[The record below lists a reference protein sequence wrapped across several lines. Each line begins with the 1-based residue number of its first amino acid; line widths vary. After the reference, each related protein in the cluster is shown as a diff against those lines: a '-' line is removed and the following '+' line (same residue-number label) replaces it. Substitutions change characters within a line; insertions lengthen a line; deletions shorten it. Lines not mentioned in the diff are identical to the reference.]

1 MKDKILLLL
10 EQYHE
15 DLTQNRKRK
24 GSKEMVQDFYKI
36 KEEFADNLIQ
46 LFSDN

>member
-15 DLTQNRKRK
+15 DLNNNSKRK

-36 KEEFADNLIQ
+36 KDKFADDLIE